1 MSDKNSYLFSKQF
14 LYILHS
20 ISIVIMLYITFLLVV
35 ITESLHLF
43 TISIAAEENIR
54 QNTTSFHDKNISQ
67 QIGFSRDITST
78 Q

>member
-1 MSDKNSYLFSKQF
+1 
-14 LYILHS
+14 
-20 ISIVIMLYITFLLVV
+20 MLYITFLLVV